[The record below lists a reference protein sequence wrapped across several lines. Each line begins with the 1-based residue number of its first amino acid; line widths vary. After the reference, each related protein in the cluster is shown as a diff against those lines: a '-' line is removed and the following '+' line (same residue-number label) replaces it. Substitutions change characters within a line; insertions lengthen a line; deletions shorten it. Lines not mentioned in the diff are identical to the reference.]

1 MTRAFS
7 PKITSMAP
15 TSSHRRG
22 IDLCLLARPEIQKVM
37 AEINSMAPGQGQ
49 ILAIHGDRSIG
60 KSSLARSI
68 LRNLSGWSA
77 YSMSATSGMDTADLI
92 NRINLVLTESESEN
106 AHGEVNSAPQASQVP
121 QAAEDINSALDSMVH
136 IVDVPFSSTLIHID
150 D

>member
-15 TSSHRRG
+15 TNSHRSG
-22 IDLCLLARPEIQKVM
+22 IDLSLLARPEIQKVM

-49 ILAIHGDRSIG
+49 MLAIHGDRSIG
-60 KSSLARSI
+60 KLSLARSI
-68 LRNLSGWSA
+68 LRILSGWSA

-106 AHGEVNSAPQASQVP
+106 THGEVNSPPQSS
-121 QAAEDINSALDSMVH
+121 AAQTAALRSRRH
-136 IVDVPFSSTLIHID
+136 
-150 D
+150 